1 MVFTIF
7 ACLLLIEGTAQ
18 HPSSRLAV
26 ISPAPGFTLTD
37 QNGKP
42 ATLSESKGKVLLV
55 SFVFT
60 TCNGTC
66 PATTHRMAAVQQ
78 ELKRT
83 GLWNT
88 SNVQFLSITLDPER
102 ETPEVLRKYMKL
114 YDLDGAGWQF
124 LSGPQETLAKTI
136 AAWGMWAKAA
146 ANGQIDHPS
155 RIFLVDPNGR
165 QREIYSLETLD
176 PEAVANDVATV
187 LNEGLG
193 ARR

>member
-88 SNVQFLSITLDPER
+88 SNVQFLAITLDPER
-102 ETPEVLRKYMKL
+102 DTPEVLRKYMKL

-155 RIFLVDPNGR
+155 RIFLVDRR
-165 QREIYSLETLD
+165 QQIREIYNIELL
-176 PEAVANDVATV
+176 TV
-187 LNEGLG
+187 SNVCDDIALLMHEEE
-193 ARR
+193 R